1 VELKEML
8 IDNGT
13 EKIYATDQED
23 QVVVEFQNYFPFS
36 GTGKK
41 ERMDGK
47 AEGNNIISSALFDYL
62 KSYNVPTYFIK
73 KLDAKSILANKI
85 NSIPIVVSIWNIAT
99 DELSKRFSFDE
110 GKILEYP
117 IVEMYYKNE
126 KLKVPMINEYHA
138 YALGLSDRKEMS
150 NILRIATKVNAVLK
164 SFFDRKNYKL
174 VNSQIEFGRFHNQIV
189 LGDKINLDSM
199 ILWEVNKDGN
209 FNKYDVRGSN
219 MRKDYKE
226 LMDKLVK
233 ELK

>member
-1 VELKEML
+1 MELKDML

-47 AEGNNIISSALFDYL
+47 AEGNNVISSALFDYL

-85 NSIPIVVSIWNIAT
+85 NPIPIVVSIWNIAT

-174 VNSQIEFGRFHNQIV
+174 VNCQIEFGRFHHQIV

-209 FNKYDVRGSN
+209 FNKYDMNGSN

-233 ELK
+233 ELG

>member
-1 VELKEML
+1 ML

-47 AEGNNIISSALFDYL
+47 AEGNNVISSALFDYL

-85 NSIPIVVSIWNIAT
+85 NPIPIVVSIWNIAT

-174 VNSQIEFGRFHNQIV
+174 VNCQIEFGRFHHQIV

-209 FNKYDVRGSN
+209 FNKYDMNGSN

-233 ELK
+233 ELG

>member
-1 VELKEML
+1 ML

-13 EKIYATDQED
+13 EKIYATDQEE

-36 GTGKK
+36 GSGKK

-47 AEGNNIISSALFDYL
+47 AESNNIISSALFEYL
-62 KSYNVPTYFIK
+62 KSYNVPTYFMK
-73 KLDAKSILANKI
+73 KLDAKSMLVNKV

-99 DELSKRFSFDE
+99 GELSKRFAFDE

-138 YALGLSDRKEMS
+138 YALGLSDRKEMG

-174 VNSQIEFGRFHNQIV
+174 VNCQIEFGKFHNQI
-189 LGDKINLDSM
+189 LLADKINLDSL
-199 ILWEVNKDGN
+199 ILWEVNEDSS
-209 FNKYDVRGSN
+209 FEKYDMKGSN
-219 MRKDYKE
+219 MKKNYKD
-226 LMDKLVK
+226 LLDKLVK
-233 ELK
+233 ELS